1 MSQIESINAKALS
14 NIVLQIEQ
22 LKLEK
27 KQSAT
32 EFNGR
37 IAALE
42 DKAAKLAVEIQ
53 SDSDTLFTDGKEP
66 APSVDPEPPVD
77 PETKPDLYIALKQ
90 IGEHSESG
98 AYHDCEIGQE
108 EEKN

>member
-32 EFNGR
+32 DFNGR

-53 SDSDTLFTDGKEP
+53 SDSDTLFASDNKQP
-66 APSVDPEPPVD
+66 APTFDPEST
-77 PETKPDLYIALKQ
+77 PELSIVLKQ

-98 AYHDCEIGQE
+98 AYHDCEIVQE
-108 EEKN
+108 EEEN

>member
-27 KQSAT
+27 KQSAA

-53 SDSDTLFTDGKEP
+53 SDSDTLFTDDKESV
-66 APSVDPEPPVD
+66 PSFDPETTPVD
-77 PETKPDLYIALKQ
+77 PEIPTDYKLISD
-90 IGEHSESG
+90 HSVSG
-98 AYHDCEIGQE
+98 VNADYEIVQE
-108 EEKN
+108 EDEN